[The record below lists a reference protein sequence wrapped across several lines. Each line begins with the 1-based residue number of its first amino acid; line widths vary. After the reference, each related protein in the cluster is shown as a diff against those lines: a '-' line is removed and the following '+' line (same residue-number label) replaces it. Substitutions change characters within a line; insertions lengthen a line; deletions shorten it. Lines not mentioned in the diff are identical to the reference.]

1 MLPVQTLMSVMFWLL
16 QVYWNSLSRTYWVH
30 WHMIE
35 ILSNGSGGQVEK
47 ETQEKASSLT
57 ETINLTTGDSHTQPH
72 DRVCVFVL
80 CVSSSLYMKPA
91 VFSSVFVNVAVSQT
105 FFSKPPGGLYTLPY
119 LMEGSLDDTGTL
131 SRAEWWEVVF
141 FIKKLEP
148 KQQQEINNILRQS
161 LDEPVLTSLLHSSHW
176 VE

>member
-1 MLPVQTLMSVMFWLL
+1 MFWLL

-35 ILSNGSGGQVEK
+35 ILGNGSGGPAEK

-57 ETINLTTGDSHTQPH
+57 ETLKLTTGKTEVKDSHTLPH
-72 DRVCVFVL
+72 VCVCFI
-80 CVSSSLYMKPA
+80 CVSISLYETTL
-91 VFSSVFVNVAVSQT
+91 FSSVFLNVAVSQT
-105 FFSKPPGGLYTLPY
+105 FFSKPPGGLYSLPY
-119 LMEGSLDDTGTL
+119 LMEGSQNDTSTL
-131 SRAEWWEVVF
+131 SRAEWWEVLF

-148 KQQQEINNILRQS
+148 KQQQEINSILRQS
-161 LDEPVLTSLLHSSHW
+161 LDEPVLTPSPLLCSSHR